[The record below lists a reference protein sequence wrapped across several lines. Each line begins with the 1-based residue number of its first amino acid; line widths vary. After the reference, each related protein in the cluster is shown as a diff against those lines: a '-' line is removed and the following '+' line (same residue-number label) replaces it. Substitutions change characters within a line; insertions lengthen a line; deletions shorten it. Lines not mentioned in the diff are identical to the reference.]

1 MKNLEGLLVNWTGP
15 KILMTVFPHPDDET
29 MASGGL
35 LLAAKKYGWETVV
48 VTLTHGEA
56 GKIYLNAKGK
66 TLKQIRREE
75 LKKAIKIL
83 QVNDLVLGNF
93 PDGKLKKSKLSWIKW
108 LKKQIEHYSPSLV
121 ISYDHSGLTGH
132 PDHISLSAELKKI
145 LLPLKPKPTLLWA
158 TLPPHLRKP
167 PVVHPGIVHMV
178 SKPTHILDLKWNWLK
193 KWQAAKSHRSQKL
206 GKGFPIPLA
215 IILAKYH
222 FEWYHEV
229 DLNKIY
235 PHKFVE
241 FKI

>member
-1 MKNLEGLLVNWTGP
+1 
-15 KILMTVFPHPDDET
+15 MTVFPHPDDET
-29 MASGGL
+29 MATGGL
-35 LLAAKKYGWETVV
+35 LLSAKKYGWKTVV

-56 GKIYLNAKGK
+56 GQIYLDAKGK
-66 TLKQIRREE
+66 TIKQIRREE
-75 LKKAIKIL
+75 LEKAIRIL
-83 QVNDLVLGNF
+83 QVDDLALGNF
-93 PDGKLKKSKLSWIKW
+93 PDGKLKQSKLSWIKW
-108 LKKQIEHYSPSLV
+108 LKKQIKHYSPSLV

-132 PDHISLSAELKKI
+132 PDHISLSVELKKI
-145 LLPLKPKPTLLWA
+145 LLLLKSKPTLLWA
-158 TLPPHLRKP
+158 TLPSHLRKP
-167 PVVHPGIVHMV
+167 PVAHPKIINIV
-178 SKPTHILDLKWNWLK
+178 SKPTHVLDLKWNWLK

-229 DLNKIY
+229 DLNKNY

>member
-1 MKNLEGLLVNWTGP
+1 
-15 KILMTVFPHPDDET
+15 MTVFPHPDDET

-35 LLAAKKYGWETVV
+35 LLAAKKYGWKTVV

-56 GKIYLNAKGK
+56 GKIYLDAKGK

-83 QVNDLVLGNF
+83 QVDDLVLGNF
-93 PDGKLKKSKLSWIKW
+93 PDGKLKRSKLSWIKW
-108 LKKQIEHYSPSLV
+108 LKKQIKRYSPSLV

-132 PDHISLSAELKKI
+132 PDHISLSVELKKTLS
-145 LLPLKPKPTLLWA
+145 LLKSKPTLFWT
-158 TLPPHLRKP
+158 TLPPYLRKL
-167 PVVHPGIVHMV
+167 PVAHSEIINIIA
-178 SKPTHILDLKWNWLK
+178 KTTHILDLKWNWLK
-193 KWQAAKSHRSQKL
+193 KWRAAKSHRSQKL

-229 DLNKIY
+229 DLNKKY